1 MSSGFMAS
9 VDQRTR
15 LAGRNRM
22 ELLLFSLAGT
32 QLFGINVFKVKEV
45 IRTPKLTKVPH
56 AHNAVVGITN
66 IRGQTISIIDLQA
79 AVGRSPMPDVENRS
93 VIITEY
99 NRTVQGFLVG
109 GVDRIVNTNW
119 KDVMPPPS
127 QTAQDSYL
135 TAVTKVDG
143 KLVEIIDVEKIL
155 MEVTAAEVGSV
166 ETVMAGQVQG
176 IKDFAK
182 ECHVLVID
190 DSVVA
195 RNQIKRTLES
205 MQINV
210 TLAKNGQEGLN
221 VLIKW
226 MDDAES
232 PFTRLVMVLSDIEM
246 PIMDGYT
253 LTTEIRNNDRLKRL
267 YVLLHTSLS
276 GVFNQDMVKS
286 VGADKFIAKFNADEL
301 ATAVMTR
308 IRDYAKEIG
317 KEISD

>member
-22 ELLLFSLAGT
+22 ELLLFSLVGT

-45 IRTPKLTKVPH
+45 IRTPKLTRVPH
-56 AHNAVVGITN
+56 AHHAVVGITN

-79 AVGRSPMPDVENRS
+79 AVGCSPMPDAENRS

-155 MEVTAAEVGSV
+155 MEVTAAEEASV
-166 ETVMAGQVQG
+166 DHVMNSQAQG

-195 RNQIKRTLES
+195 RNQIKRTLEA

-221 VLIKW
+221 VLTKW
-226 MDDAES
+226 MDDPES

-301 ATAVMTR
+301 ATSVMNR
-308 IRDYAKEIG
+308 IRDYATEIG
-317 KEISD
+317 KEITD